1 MFGDPKYDEAQ
12 IKSLLRLGVIQ
23 ALFAMKHIFLIS
35 LATFISFLAL
45 AQKND
50 SIVVVKS
57 PAGRLSGLI
66 DIQDLVNE
74 GYNYWDDEFEGH
86 WAGVEFG
93 INGFAKADYSMYS
106 PNEKDFLNS
115 DLIRSNALNL
125 NILQYSKGIQ
135 QNRKT
140 IGMVTGVGLSF
151 QSYRLDNNTTITR
164 DETRKVHPENLYFES
179 NQKSK
184 LSILY
189 LEVPLLLEF
198 QVPVV
203 NQANHIYLSTG
214 ITGAKRLESHTKVKY
229 RKEGKRE
236 KLKSPGDYSIQDYKV
251 AATLRIGYRWINLY
265 ATYDLIPLFENHKG
279 PVLYPYSFGIKLI
292 SF

>member
-1 MFGDPKYDEAQ
+1 
-12 IKSLLRLGVIQ
+12 
-23 ALFAMKHIFLIS
+23 MKQLFLILIVLTIAS
-35 LATFISFLAL
+35 LAL
-45 AQKND
+45 AQEND
-50 SIVVVKS
+50 SIIVVKS

-86 WAGVEFG
+86 WAGVEVG
-93 INGFAKADYSMYS
+93 MNGFTNADYSIYS
-106 PNEKDFLNS
+106 PDEMNFLNS
-115 DLIRSNALNL
+115 DLIRSNTLNL

-140 IGMVTGVGLSF
+140 IGLVTGVGLSF
-151 QSYRLDNNTTITR
+151 QSYRLDNNTTITT
-164 DETRKVHPENLYFES
+164 DETRKVHPENLYFDS

-184 LSILY
+184 LSSLY

-198 QVPVV
+198 QIPVV
-203 NQANHIYLSTG
+203 NQLNHIYLSAG
-214 ITGAKRLESHTKVKY
+214 IMGAKRIETHTKVKY

-236 KLKSPGDYSIQDYKV
+236 KLKSPGDYSILDYKV

-279 PVLYPYSFGIKLI
+279 PVLYPYSVGIKLI